1 MSLLKNKQ
9 YRIDIKDNKGV
20 PYNLAKQSALGLPKG
35 GSVDWID
42 FCNKITIKQKRYG
55 EPSVATLSF
64 IMLSG
69 NGAIGKSENAI
80 ITFPCKVGDKVEIS
94 ILGAKFLSEYF
105 DSTGAKQL
113 GKEKIFVGY
122 IWNITK
128 THTGEVS
135 ITCYDLMKY
144 LQGQRLFFSYNGG
157 ATAMQIIE
165 QAKKAINLGRGEPEL
180 KLQLDA
186 TLFGKPFE
194 TTGTPNV
201 KIWMYDKNFIQL
213 VNWLLNR
220 ILVSGQVMDKAFT
233 TYLCFLI
240 DYDTNTIQIGQSAM
254 LGKISTMLITEK
266 SLMTSFEISDSIE
279 DDVFNTIYALID
291 ILSENGDVGE
301 RVPSVVTELASVEQ
315 YGSIC
320 HYENFSQDD
329 IISADTTLTLQSVKK
344 LMKNMV
350 LFKCK
355 PKTKIKVKALGN
367 PYLHAGMLIGVKLPE
382 GLGSGYMIDP
392 IAMIGKNM
400 PRVLIDEITH
410 TIENGKC
417 EMEFTASVA
426 LSTYNSWTKTEERD
440 LK

>member
-1 MSLLKNKQ
+1 MSLLNNKQ
-9 YRIDIKDNKGV
+9 YKIDIKNSLGI
-20 PYNLAKQSALGLPKG
+20 PYNLAVDDALGLG
-35 GSVDWID
+35 ADINVSWID

-69 NGAIGKSENAI
+69 NGAIGKNKKAI
-80 ITFPCKVGDKVEIS
+80 ITFPCMIGDKVEVT
-94 ILGAKFLSEYF
+94 ILNGKHLSEYF
-105 DSTGAKQL
+105 DAAGALANVKQ
-113 GKEKIFVGY
+113 KIFVGY

-128 THTGEVS
+128 KHTGEVE
-135 ITCYDLMKY
+135 IVCYDLMKY

-157 ATAMQIIE
+157 ATAMQVIE

-180 KLQLDA
+180 KLKLDH
-186 TLFGKPFE
+186 TLFGMPFD
-194 TTGTPNV
+194 TTGTAAV

-220 ILVSGQVMDKAFT
+220 ILVYGMVKDIGFA
-233 TYLCFLI
+233 TYLCFLM
-240 DYDTNTIQIGQSAM
+240 DYDTNTIQIGQSAT
-254 LGKISTMLITEK
+254 LGRLSTMLITEK
-266 SLMTSFEISDSIE
+266 SLMTSFEISESIE
-279 DDVFNTIYALID
+279 SDVFNTVYYLVDTI
-291 ILSENGDVGE
+291 SENIGE
-301 RVPSVVTELASVEQ
+301 RIPGVVAEIASTEQ

-320 HYENFSQDD
+320 HYENFSQNDFLSSD
-329 IISADTTLTLQSVKK
+329 STMTLEKVKK
-344 LMKNMV
+344 IAKNMV

-355 PKTKIKVKALGN
+355 PKTKITVKALGN
-367 PYLHAGMLIGVKLPE
+367 PYLHAGMQIGVKMPE

-392 IAMIGKNM
+392 TCSVGKNM

-426 LSTYNSWTKTEERD
+426 LATYNSWTNTKAKEIEG
-440 LK
+440 